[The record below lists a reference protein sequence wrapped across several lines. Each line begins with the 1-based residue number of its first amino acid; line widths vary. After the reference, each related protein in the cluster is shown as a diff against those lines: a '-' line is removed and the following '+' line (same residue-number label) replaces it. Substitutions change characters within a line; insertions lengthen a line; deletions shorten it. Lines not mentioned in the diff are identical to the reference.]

1 MYLVEILYAL
11 NWMFGLFYSLSTAYG
26 LITVSIAMLPKRRSY
41 SCIFIPIDTFEYDVH
56 ACVYLCFCAG
66 LCERLDVAGEHCSLP
81 CMYWLSMIKQNNKS
95 RKSSVM
101 NRIFRSEIKWKAAQ
115 SELRNTTE
123 IYAKVLAMW
132 KLVSRLLFVISQLN
146 NRRSAYYKHIRI
158 QKKNSQ
164 PCSSYVCHQ
173 SVES

>member
-1 MYLVEILYAL
+1 
-11 NWMFGLFYSLSTAYG
+11 
-26 LITVSIAMLPKRRSY
+26 MLPQRRSY
-41 SCIFIPIDTFEYDVH
+41 FRIDRYIWIW
-56 ACVYLCFCAG
+56 CVRLFVCFCAS
-66 LCERLDVAGEHCSLP
+66 LCERLDVAGERCSLP

-158 QKKNSQ
+158 QRKKEQ
-164 PCSSYVCHQ
+164 PALLVIRLPSVCGILVNWQ
-173 SVES
+173 CFSVLWSIAITTRKINKNNVFNNKQLD

>member
-1 MYLVEILYAL
+1 MWINNSVNSNVAAASEQLLYFRMDRYI
-11 NWMFGLFYSLSTAYG
+11 W
-26 LITVSIAMLPKRRSY
+26 IIW
-41 SCIFIPIDTFEYDVH
+41 
-56 ACVYLCFCAG
+56 CVRLCVCFCAG
-66 LCERLDVAGEHCSLP
+66 LCERLDMTGERCSLP

-158 QKKNSQ
+158 QRKKQPALLVIRLPSVCGILVNWQCFSQ
-164 PCSSYVCHQ
+164 CFDRLR
-173 SVES
+173 

>member
-1 MYLVEILYAL
+1 MCTLV
-11 NWMFGLFYSLSTAYG
+11 
-26 LITVSIAMLPKRRSY
+26 
-41 SCIFIPIDTFEYDVH
+41 
-56 ACVYLCFCAG
+56 CVFFCAG
-66 LCERLDVAGEHCSLP
+66 LCERPDMAGERCSLP
-81 CMYWLSMIKQNNKS
+81 YMYWLSMIKQNNKS

-158 QKKNSQ
+158 QKKKQ
-164 PCSSYVCHQ
+164 PALLVIRLPSVCGILVNWQ
-173 SVES
+173 CFSVLWSIAITTRKINKNNVFNNKQLD